1 MTGNAHLVA
10 LLALRDLG
18 PFRLRSLLDAFGEP
32 ERAWEAVVQ
41 GRVGDTPLR
50 VSADKRPDL
59 LAGWRSTA
67 AETDVTAILPAHR
80 AAGVQVL
87 DPTHPDWPE
96 AFIADPEP
104 PPVLFVRG
112 DPALLSSTS
121 VAIVGT
127 RRCTAAG
134 TATARELGEDL
145 SAAGVGVVSGLALG
159 IDGAAHH
166 GALRGGGPVIG
177 VVATGLDVVYP
188 RRHRDLWA
196 DVAVGGVLASEAPL
210 GTKAERW
217 RFPARNRLI
226 AALSRFVVVVES
238 KRTGGSMLT
247 VDSAVERGVEVGAV
261 PGPVRAPMSAGPN
274 QLLAEGCT
282 VVRDAT
288 DVVVALGLST
298 APLEPPDD
306 PASRGGGG
314 WATDDPVDRA
324 LGWTP
329 TSLDDLVVASGRSFA
344 DVAARLT
351 ELELAGAV
359 QRQADGYQWRAS

>member
-1 MTGNAHLVA
+1 MSTDPHLVA
-10 LLALRDLG
+10 LLGLRDLG
-18 PFRLRSLLDAFGEP
+18 PSRLRALLDAFGEP

-41 GRVGDTPLR
+41 GRIGDTPLR
-50 VSADKRPDL
+50 VAADRRPDL
-59 LAGWRSTA
+59 LAGWRSAA
-67 AETDVTAILPAHR
+67 AEVDVAAIVPAHHE
-80 AAGVQVL
+80 AGVEVL

-96 AFIADPEP
+96 VFVTDPEP
-104 PPVLFVRG
+104 PPVLFARG
-112 DPALLSSTS
+112 DPALLSSPS

-145 SAAGVGVVSGLALG
+145 AAAGVGVVSGLALG
-159 IDGAAHH
+159 IDGAAHR
-166 GALRGGGPVIG
+166 GALRGGGPVLG

-196 DVAVGGVLASEAPL
+196 DVAVAGVLVSEAPL

-298 APLEPPDD
+298 APPAPRDGRDD
-306 PASRGGGG
+306 AGPGG
-314 WATDDPVDRA
+314 AVSDDPVDRA
-324 LGWTP
+324 IGWTP
-329 TSLDDLVVASGRSFA
+329 TSLDDLVAASGRSFA
-344 DVAARLT
+344 AVAARLT

-359 QRQADGYQWRAS
+359 ERHADGYQWRVS